1 MQPQSQPQS
10 QTTPMPPTTQ
20 REVDSNAI
28 GSLNERTLGGI
39 QSPLSQV
46 KGGGDSLA
54 EEARRLFGDGGGN
67 ASHATP
73 QRGVIIEGNIGEV
86 VYARDKD
93 QAIEVV
99 ARHGGKSPPRSPEEE
114 AVSEAAQYEAIQAAR
129 QAKRAE
135 RERMADAKV
144 KAAER
149 ELQMLRELEE
159 EEEMQRA
166 ARAPHTAH

>member
-1 MQPQSQPQS
+1 
-10 QTTPMPPTTQ
+10 
-20 REVDSNAI
+20 
-28 GSLNERTLGGI
+28 
-39 QSPLSQV
+39 
-46 KGGGDSLA
+46 
-54 EEARRLFGDGGGN
+54 
-67 ASHATP
+67 
-73 QRGVIIEGNIGEV
+73 VIIEGNIGEV